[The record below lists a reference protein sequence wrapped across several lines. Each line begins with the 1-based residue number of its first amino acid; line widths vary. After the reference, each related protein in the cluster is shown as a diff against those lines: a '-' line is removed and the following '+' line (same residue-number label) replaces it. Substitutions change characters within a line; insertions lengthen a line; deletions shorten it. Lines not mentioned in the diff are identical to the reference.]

1 MKMQDFANETYRD
14 LCAKLGELSLQR
26 SLISKQIKDIEA
38 QISFLNAVVPKLAK
52 LESDIEAKA
61 DYSGVG
67 GC

>member
-38 QISFLNAVVPKLAK
+38 QIAFLNAVVPKLSK
-52 LESDIEAKA
+52 IELDLKEKP